1 MMAQMPDNTHLR
13 LWQLVLG
20 YAPDALR
27 ALLLIAAFWV
37 LLAMARRVL
46 NRAMERSRI
55 GKDMQNL
62 ARRLLKYTILILAI
76 LSVASQMGIE
86 VTSLVVGLGVIGLA
100 VSLAAQ
106 ETIQN
111 IIAGVTIAVDQP
123 FRQGDWI
130 RLGDLHADVTDLRLR
145 STVLTTFENET
156 IVIPNRNL
164 ANERIINYTLT
175 EQLRVRV
182 PVGIAYK
189 EDIDAAREVLMST
202 IEGDDR
208 VLEDP
213 EPKVL
218 VMELGDSSVDMEL
231 RFWVEDPA
239 IMFPIRSEYLEKAKK
254 ALDRADIEIPFPH
267 LQLFLEDSDGVAR
280 LEGSPERR

>member
-46 NRAMERSRI
+46 NRAMERSHI

-267 LQLFLEDSDGVAR
+267 LQLFLEDSNGVAR